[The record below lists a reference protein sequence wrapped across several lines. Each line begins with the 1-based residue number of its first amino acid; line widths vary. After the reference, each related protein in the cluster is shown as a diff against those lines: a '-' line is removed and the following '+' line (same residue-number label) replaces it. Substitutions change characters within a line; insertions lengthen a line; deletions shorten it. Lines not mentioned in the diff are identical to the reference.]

1 MVYDWARY
9 AATGGFQISQETI
22 FLPLSDDGHR
32 VNMVIT
38 FTVVGDR

>member
-9 AATGGFQISQETI
+9 PTANGYQVAQETI
-22 FLPLSDDGHR
+22 FLPLSDDGNR

-38 FTVVGDR
+38 FTVVDQQ